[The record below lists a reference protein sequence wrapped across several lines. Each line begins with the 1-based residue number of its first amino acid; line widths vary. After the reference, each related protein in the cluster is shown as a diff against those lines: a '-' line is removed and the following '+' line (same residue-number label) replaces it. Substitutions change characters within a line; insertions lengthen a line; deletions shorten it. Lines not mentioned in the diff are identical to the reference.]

1 MSIPLDTSQ
10 LRASPRLPSAHGEWS
25 AEFQRLADALFERV
39 TLAKSKHIML
49 ARHGALHEP
58 ENLRAMRENMD
69 PHHRSDQEL
78 LSGATKLVGSH
89 RELTAKLA
97 AYLAEI
103 EDRRLHLQA
112 GYSSMFEFCTKEL
125 KLSEGEAFRRLLAAR
140 LGRSFP
146 VIYTLLDSGAVNLS
160 ALELMRERLTEQ
172 NHAEL
177 LEAVSWKSK
186 QAAQE
191 LLAARFPKPDTPSRI
206 RKLPDTPVQRSFT
219 DASAKVTREPHSSPC
234 LRT

>member
-1 MSIPLDTSQ
+1 
-10 LRASPRLPSAHGEWS
+10 
-25 AEFQRLADALFERV
+25 
-39 TLAKSKHIML
+39 
-49 ARHGALHEP
+49 
-58 ENLRAMRENMD
+58 MRENMD
-69 PHHRSDQEL
+69 LHQRSDQDL
-78 LSGATKLVGSH
+78 ISGVTKLVGSH
-89 RELTAKLA
+89 REVTAKLA
-97 AYLAEI
+97 AYLGEI

-112 GYSSMFEFCTKEL
+112 GFSSMFEFCTKEL

-160 ALELMRERLTEQ
+160 ALELVRERLTEQ

-186 QAAQE
+186 QAIQE
-191 LLAARFPKPDTPSRI
+191 LLAARFPKPDAPSRI

-219 DASAKVTREPHSSPC
+219 DASTEVTREPHSRVNDARMRARVEPLSQARYRVEFTASVE
-234 LRT
+234 LREKLEFCRDLMSHANPTGDLAAVVERAVDLLLAELQ